1 TITKK
6 IGRYDVSDAIPVPA
20 APNPISLN

>member
-1 TITKK
+1 NIKK